1 VNKYIGIK
9 LQLIP
14 FSHTPYS
21 KYKGKW
27 CRAIYPSQ
35 MMHKQ
40 PEKKKGVLFAEEPQQ
55 QSVEMTSLQVGRSRL
70 VLKLLP
76 FKAADSI
83 GCCE

>member
-1 VNKYIGIK
+1 MRLLKYSVNKYIGIK

-40 PEKKKGVLFAEEPQQ
+40 PEKKRCALCRGAAAAISRNDLFAGWQE
-55 QSVEMTSLQVGRSRL
+55 
-70 VLKLLP
+70 
-76 FKAADSI
+76 
-83 GCCE
+83 